1 MLKFRHA
8 LILAISLIFPVSS
21 YADTPG
27 GFRPITAT
35 STATI
40 SATSSSSAPTNANN
54 ALQALVCNIGTVEA
68 FVAIGPSTVTA
79 TTSGMSFS
87 GGFCTTLQLNPG
99 NYLAAITATGTTTL
113 RVTFA
118 SGHGPVAWSGSG
130 GGGGGGGAVFGP
142 TAVGSAAANPPVLV
156 GGTVDGTAAGTISML
171 KVLGGLAYINCAN
184 CSGSGASGTDQA
196 AFTAGASVFA
206 PYGGVFNDGLS
217 ALTSGTQAMQR
228 MTSARGGHVN
238 LRNNTGTE
246 IGSAASPLFVGPGT
260 SQTFPI
266 SAAALPLP
274 TGASTSANQPT
285 NAALGSTT
293 SGQTGNLA
301 LGAVTTAAPTYTT
314 AQTNSL
320 SLTTAGALRTDGS
333 AVTQPVSGTVTAA
346 QVTAANLNA
355 TVAPST
361 LAAWGLVASTQNG
374 ATPTN
379 GQLAMGQFNT
389 TPTTITSG
397 NVSPFQMDAAG
408 NLLVNIKA
416 GAGSGGTALAD
427 QAAFTQ
433 GTTSITP
440 TGCLFI
446 SSYSVL
452 TTGKAGV
459 LQCDNTGSLF
469 VNVKNT
475 NANGSATSANS
486 SPVVIASDQAAVA
499 VKAASGSIASGAVA
513 SGAYAS
519 GSLASGAVVDITNM
533 SGAPAAA
540 VPSKAILAGARS
552 GANIVEVIQASAS
565 AAINVSTAVNTQL
578 VALSGATKIYV
589 TSYDVV
595 AGGTGNITFVYGTGT
610 ACATGQTSLTGAYNL
625 TAQAGIAKGNG
636 LGPVLVVPA
645 GNALC
650 VVTSAAVQM
659 SGSVAYTQF

>member
-346 QVTAANLNA
+346 QATAANLNA

-499 VKAASGSIASGAVA
+499 VKGNAASGSAVSGNPVLTAGTDGTNARSISTDTSGRQIVVQQAGPSNVTPTNCSGTITTGGTAQNAFTAQTTLHGFTIVNIDTTEPLWISFTTTAAATTVA
-513 SGAYAS
+513 SYPLQAATATTFAS
-519 GSLASGAVVDITNM
+519 PGSFT
-533 SGAPAAA
+533 APQ
-540 VPSKAILAGARS
+540 GF
-552 GANIVEVIQASAS
+552 G
-565 AAINVSTAVNTQL
+565 INT
-578 VALSGATKIYV
+578 ALS
-589 TSYDVV
+589 VV
-595 AGGTGNITFVYGTGT
+595 AATTGHKWSCTWF
-610 ACATGQTSLTGAYNL
+610 
-625 TAQAGIAKGNG
+625 
-636 LGPVLVVPA
+636 
-645 GNALC
+645 
-650 VVTSAAVQM
+650 
-659 SGSVAYTQF
+659 